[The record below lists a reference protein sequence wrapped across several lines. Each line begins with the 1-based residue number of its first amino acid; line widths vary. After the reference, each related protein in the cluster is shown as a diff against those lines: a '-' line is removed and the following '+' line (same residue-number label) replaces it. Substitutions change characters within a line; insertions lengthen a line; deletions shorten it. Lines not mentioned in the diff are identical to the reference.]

1 MSKYLLSPNA
11 KKHLKEIRDYTREN
25 YGEQQKK
32 SYMKMLKGKMQQAAK
47 SPDKVGVD
55 RSDIKLGY
63 YSIRADK
70 HHIYYRIHDTHIDII
85 DVLHQSM
92 DPSRHI

>member
-1 MSKYLLSPNA
+1 MPNYIFSPNA
-11 KKHLKEIRDYTREN
+11 KKRLKEIRDYTLDN

-32 SYMKMLKGKMQQAAK
+32 IYIKMLRDKMRQAAK
-47 SPDKVGVD
+47 NLDQAGVD
-55 RSDIKLGY
+55 RTDIKAGY

-70 HHIYYRIHDTHIDII
+70 HHIYYRIRDTHIDII

-92 DPSRHI
+92 EPNRHI